1 MNIFNYWGAVLTVSF
16 TGIWL
21 KFIDLV
27 PSIIGAIIVF
37 IIGLFMAEALG
48 RLTARLLKKIYLDR
62 AVETTG
68 LRGVLGKVGFKIEI
82 SKALGLLVSWF
93 LYAVVLVAAADI
105 LGLRQISDFLH
116 SIVWYI
122 PNVIIAVVILIV
134 GIIVSNF
141 IKTLVKETSL
151 SKFDGKIEAHVTVL
165 DIGNAGEIVFP
176 HFEASTKKIVIL
188 NESIL
193 AEIKDGK
200 INFDI
205 LVATPVTMPRLLPFA
220 KLLGP
225 KGLMPNPKTGTL
237 TDKPEE
243 AVKKLS
249 VAKTM
254 IKTEKK
260 APVIHM
266 VVGQVSQNP
275 SELEVNVLELI
286 KVIKPVKIK
295 KLALCATMGPSV
307 KVVIE
312 K

>member
-1 MNIFNYWGAVLTVSF
+1 MSKTSQANKVAKEESKKKTRKAS
-16 TGIWL
+16 
-21 KFIDLV
+21 DM
-27 PSIIGAIIVF
+27 S
-37 IIGLFMAEALG
+37 AE
-48 RLTARLLKKIYLDR
+48 
-62 AVETTG
+62 VETKAEEVVSEVSSTVNNAEVVEEPAKARVSRV
-68 LRGVLGKVGFKIEI
+68 RGKRYQKVRK
-82 SKALGLLVSWF
+82 LV
-93 LYAVVLVAAADI
+93 D
-105 LGLRQISDFLH
+105 
-116 SIVWYI
+116 
-122 PNVIIAVVILIV
+122 PNKQYTLKEA
-134 GIIVSNF
+134 
-141 IKTLVKETSL
+141 IKLVKETSL
-151 SKFDGKIEAHVTVL
+151 SKFDGKVEAHVTVL
-165 DIGNAGEIVFP
+165 DIGIAGEIVFP

-188 NESIL
+188 NEAIL

-205 LVATPVTMPRLLPFA
+205 LIATPVTMPKLLPFA

-237 TDKPEE
+237 TDKPED

-260 APVIHM
+260 APVVHV
-266 VVGQVSQNP
+266 VVGKISQDAK
-275 SELEVNVLELI
+275 ELEANVLELI